1 MTYNAWYAEWK
12 TLWEEQI
19 AAEHAVADYAA
30 AHQLLS
36 MQEWLEFYRLQQTV
50 NDIHS
55 RREELTERYNASQ
68 QRST

>member
-1 MTYNAWYAEWK
+1 MVRRVENPLGGAN
-12 TLWEEQI
+12 

-55 RREELTERYNASQ
+55 RRDELTERYKASQ
-68 QRST
+68 